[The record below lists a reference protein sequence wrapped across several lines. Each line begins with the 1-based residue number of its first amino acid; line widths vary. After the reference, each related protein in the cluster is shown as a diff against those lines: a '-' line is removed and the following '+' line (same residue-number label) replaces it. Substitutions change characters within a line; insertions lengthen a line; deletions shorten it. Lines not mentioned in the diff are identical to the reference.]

1 MDFKLYYR
9 QVKNVK
15 ILKKILS
22 VILPIALCFS
32 AVFALA
38 AEGDFGGRITAAKTP
53 VSASRASL
61 KWSKRLGKS
70 YKDAPAPPIA
80 VGDTLIV
87 MSGKTLYKMNRKTGE
102 VIDSAAMEDT
112 PSYSYTPPTYAE
124 GVIYCPLDNA
134 TVQAFDYETMMPL
147 WVYHDPLGGQSLTEI
162 VYDGGFLYTGFW
174 NDEDADANYVCLN
187 AEDEDKTKTNEEKR
201 AVWAYTR
208 KGGFYWAKCAV
219 IGSRIIF
226 GCDDGTVEADG
237 KALLI
242 SADKKSGNIKQ
253 TIEIKGDQRSGITY
267 YDGRVYFTTKA
278 GLLYSVGIKSG
289 GSIIASDVKTL
300 SLGGASTS
308 TPVIY
313 SGRLYVGVQ
322 GNGFG
327 KGTLAV
333 VDSAN
338 MKKIYS
344 ATLNG
349 YPQNTVLLSTA
360 YDSENGKIYIY
371 STYNASPGGITVLSD
386 APGQLSAKSE
396 ELFLP
401 SGDMANFCICSVIAD
416 DDGTLFYKNDSG
428 YIFAVENTE
437 RQTAEMSEAVKI
449 ICSIIKKVIEFL
461 KNTV

>member
-1 MDFKLYYR
+1 M
-9 QVKNVK
+9 K
-15 ILKKILS
+15 IFKKILS
-22 VILPIALCFS
+22 VILSVVLCFS
-32 AVFALA
+32 AVSALA
-38 AEGDFGGRITAAKTP
+38 AESGAGSRITSAKTP
-53 VSASRASL
+53 VSASQANL
-61 KWSKRLGKS
+61 KWSIRLGKS

-87 MSGKTLYKMNRKTGE
+87 MSGKTLYKMSKETGE
-102 VIDSAAMEDT
+102 IIDTAAMEDT
-112 PSYSYTPPTYAE
+112 PSYSYTSPAYAD

-134 TVQAFDYETMMPL
+134 TVQAFDYETMTSL

-162 VYDGGFLYTGFW
+162 VYDDGFLYTGFW

-187 AEDEDKTKTNEEKR
+187 AEDEDKTKTNEEKS
-201 AVWAYTR
+201 AVWTYAH

-219 IGSRIIF
+219 IGSRVIF
-226 GCDDGTVEADG
+226 GSDDGTVEADG
-237 KALLI
+237 KSLLI

-267 YDGRVYFTTKA
+267 YNGRAYFTTKA
-278 GLLYSVGIKSG
+278 GLLYSVGVKKG
-289 GSIIASDVKTL
+289 GSLIVSDVKML

-313 SGRLYVGVQ
+313 SGRIYVGVQ
-322 GNGFG
+322 GSGFG

-333 VDSAN
+333 IDSAN

-344 ATLNG
+344 AALGG
-349 YPQNTVLLSTA
+349 YPQNTVLLSNA
-360 YDSENGKIYIY
+360 YESESGKVYIY

-396 ELFLP
+396 ELFVP
-401 SGDMANFCICSVIAD
+401 GGSMANFCICSVIAD

-437 RQTAEMSEAVKI
+437 KQTTDISGTIKI
-449 ICSIIKKVIEFL
+449 IFAAIKKIIAFL
-461 KNTV
+461 KSIV

>member
-1 MDFKLYYR
+1 M
-9 QVKNVK
+9 K
-15 ILKKILS
+15 ILKKMLS
-22 VILPIALCFS
+22 VILSVVLCFS

-38 AEGDFGGRITAAKTP
+38 AESGAGSRIASAKTP
-53 VSASRASL
+53 VSASQANL
-61 KWSKRLGKS
+61 KWSIRLGKS

-87 MSGKTLYKMNRKTGE
+87 MSGKKLYKMSKETGKI
-102 VIDSAAMEDT
+102 IDTAAMDDT
-112 PSYSYTPPTYAE
+112 PSYSYTSPTYAD

-134 TVQAFDYETMMPL
+134 TVQAFDYETMTSL

-187 AEDEDKTKTNEEKR
+187 AEDEYKTKTNEEKS
-201 AVWAYTR
+201 AVWTYTH

-219 IGSRIIF
+219 IGSRVIF

-237 KALLI
+237 KSLLI

-253 TIEIKGDQRSGITY
+253 TVEIKGDQRSGITY
-267 YDGRVYFTTKA
+267 YDGRIYFTTKA
-278 GLLYSVGIKSG
+278 GLLYSVGVKSG
-289 GSIIASDVKTL
+289 GSLIVSDVKSL

-333 VDSAN
+333 IDSAN

-360 YDSENGKIYIY
+360 YESEDGKVYIY

-386 APGQLSAKSE
+386 ASGQLSAKSE
-396 ELFLP
+396 ELFVP
-401 SGDMANFCICSVIAD
+401 SGSMANFCICSVIAD

-437 RQTAEMSEAVKI
+437 NQTTDISGTIKI
-449 ICSIIKKVIEFL
+449 IFAAIRKIIAFL
-461 KNTV
+461 KSIV

>member
-1 MDFKLYYR
+1 MEIF
-9 QVKNVK
+9 
-15 ILKKILS
+15 KKILS
-22 VILPIALCFS
+22 VILSVVLCFS
-32 AVFALA
+32 AVSALA
-38 AEGDFGGRITAAKTP
+38 AESGAGSRITSAKTP
-53 VSASRASL
+53 VSASQANL
-61 KWSKRLGKS
+61 KWSIRLGKS

-87 MSGKTLYKMNRKTGE
+87 MSGKTLYKMSKETGE
-102 VIDSAAMEDT
+102 IIDTAAMEDT
-112 PSYSYTPPTYAE
+112 PSYSYTSPAYAD

-134 TVQAFDYETMMPL
+134 TVQAFDYETMTSL

-162 VYDGGFLYTGFW
+162 VYDDGFLYTGFW

-187 AEDEDKTKTNEEKR
+187 AEDEDKTKTNEEKS
-201 AVWAYTR
+201 AVWTYAH

-219 IGSRIIF
+219 IGSRVIF
-226 GCDDGTVEADG
+226 GSDDGMVEADG
-237 KALLI
+237 KSLLI

-267 YDGRVYFTTKA
+267 YDGRAYFTTKA
-278 GLLYSVGIKSG
+278 GLLYSVGVKKG
-289 GSIIASDVKTL
+289 GSLIVSDVKML

-313 SGRLYVGVQ
+313 SGRIYVGVQ
-322 GNGFG
+322 GSGFG

-333 VDSAN
+333 IDSAN

-344 ATLNG
+344 ATLGG

-360 YDSENGKIYIY
+360 YESESGKVYIY

-396 ELFLP
+396 ELFVP
-401 SGDMANFCICSVIAD
+401 GGSMANFCICSVIAD

-437 RQTAEMSEAVKI
+437 KQKTDISGTIKI
-449 ICSIIKKVIEFL
+449 IFAAIKKIIAFL
-461 KNTV
+461 KSIV

>member
-1 MDFKLYYR
+1 M
-9 QVKNVK
+9 K
-15 ILKKILS
+15 IFKKILS
-22 VILPIALCFS
+22 VILSVVLCFS
-32 AVFALA
+32 AVSALA
-38 AEGDFGGRITAAKTP
+38 AESGAGSRITSAKTP
-53 VSASRASL
+53 VSASQANL
-61 KWSKRLGKS
+61 KWSIRLGKS
-70 YKDAPAPPIA
+70 YKDAPAPPIT

-87 MSGKTLYKMNRKTGE
+87 MSGKTLYKMSKETGE
-102 VIDSAAMEDT
+102 IIDTAAMEDT
-112 PSYSYTPPTYAE
+112 PSYSYTSPAYAD

-134 TVQAFDYETMMPL
+134 TVQAFDYETMTSL

-162 VYDGGFLYTGFW
+162 VYDDGFLYTGFW

-187 AEDEDKTKTNEEKR
+187 AEDEDKTKTNEEKS
-201 AVWAYTR
+201 AVWTYAN

-219 IGSRIIF
+219 IGSRVIF
-226 GCDDGTVEADG
+226 GSDDGTVEADG
-237 KALLI
+237 KSLLI

-267 YDGRVYFTTKA
+267 YNGRAYFTTKA
-278 GLLYSVGIKSG
+278 GLLYSVGVKKG
-289 GSIIASDVKTL
+289 GSLIASDVKML

-313 SGRLYVGVQ
+313 SGRIYVGVQ
-322 GNGFG
+322 GSGFG

-333 VDSAN
+333 IDSAN

-344 ATLNG
+344 ATLGG

-360 YDSENGKIYIY
+360 YESESGKVYIY

-396 ELFLP
+396 ELFVP
-401 SGDMANFCICSVIAD
+401 GGSMANFCICSVIAD

-437 RQTAEMSEAVKI
+437 KQTTDISGTIKI
-449 ICSIIKKVIEFL
+449 IFAAIKKIIAFL
-461 KNTV
+461 KSIV

>member
-1 MDFKLYYR
+1 M
-9 QVKNVK
+9 K
-15 ILKKILS
+15 IFKKILS
-22 VILPIALCFS
+22 VILSVVLCFS
-32 AVFALA
+32 AASALA
-38 AEGDFGGRITAAKTP
+38 AESGAGSRITSAKTP
-53 VSASRASL
+53 VSASQANL
-61 KWSKRLGKS
+61 KWSIRLGKS

-87 MSGKTLYKMNRKTGE
+87 MSGKTLYKMSKETGKI
-102 VIDSAAMEDT
+102 IDTAAMEDT
-112 PSYSYTPPTYAE
+112 PSYSYTSPAYAD

-134 TVQAFDYETMMPL
+134 TVQAFDYETMTSL

-162 VYDGGFLYTGFW
+162 VYDDGFLYTGFW

-187 AEDEDKTKTNEEKR
+187 AEDEDKTKTNEEKS
-201 AVWAYTR
+201 AVWTYAH

-219 IGSRIIF
+219 IGSRVIF
-226 GCDDGTVEADG
+226 GSDDGTVEADG
-237 KALLI
+237 KSLLI

-267 YDGRVYFTTKA
+267 YDGRAYFTTKA
-278 GLLYSVGIKSG
+278 GLLYSVGVKKG
-289 GSIIASDVKTL
+289 GSLIVSDVKML

-313 SGRLYVGVQ
+313 SGRIYVGVQ
-322 GNGFG
+322 GSGFG

-333 VDSAN
+333 IDSAN

-344 ATLNG
+344 AALGG

-360 YDSENGKIYIY
+360 YESESGKVYIY
-371 STYNASPGGITVLSD
+371 STYNASPGGITVISD

-396 ELFLP
+396 ELFVP
-401 SGDMANFCICSVIAD
+401 GGSMANFCICSVIAD

-437 RQTAEMSEAVKI
+437 KQTTDISGTIKI
-449 ICSIIKKVIEFL
+449 IFAAIKKIIAFL
-461 KNTV
+461 KSIV

>member
-1 MDFKLYYR
+1 M
-9 QVKNVK
+9 K
-15 ILKKILS
+15 IFKKILS
-22 VILPIALCFS
+22 VILSVVLCFS
-32 AVFALA
+32 AVSALA
-38 AEGDFGGRITAAKTP
+38 AESGAGSRITSAKTP
-53 VSASRASL
+53 VSASQANL
-61 KWSKRLGKS
+61 KWSIRLGKS

-87 MSGKTLYKMNRKTGE
+87 MSGKTLYKMSKETGKI
-102 VIDSAAMEDT
+102 IDTAAMEDT
-112 PSYSYTPPTYAE
+112 PSYSYTSPAYAD

-134 TVQAFDYETMMPL
+134 TVQAFDYETMTSL

-162 VYDGGFLYTGFW
+162 VYDDGFLYTGFW

-187 AEDEDKTKTNEEKR
+187 AEDEDKTKTNEEKS
-201 AVWAYTR
+201 AVWTYAH

-219 IGSRIIF
+219 IGSRVIF
-226 GCDDGTVEADG
+226 GSDDGTVEADG
-237 KALLI
+237 KSLLI

-267 YDGRVYFTTKA
+267 YDGRAYFTTKA
-278 GLLYSVGIKSG
+278 GLLYSVGVKKG
-289 GSIIASDVKTL
+289 GSLIVSDVKML

-313 SGRLYVGVQ
+313 SGRIYVGVQ
-322 GNGFG
+322 GSGFG

-333 VDSAN
+333 IDSAN
-338 MKKIYS
+338 MGKIYS
-344 ATLNG
+344 ATLGG

-360 YDSENGKIYIY
+360 YESESGKVYIY
-371 STYNASPGGITVLSD
+371 STYNASPGGITVISD

-396 ELFLP
+396 ELFVP
-401 SGDMANFCICSVIAD
+401 GGSMANFCICSVIAD

-437 RQTAEMSEAVKI
+437 KQTTDISGTIKI
-449 ICSIIKKVIEFL
+449 IFAAIKKIIAFL
-461 KNTV
+461 KSIV

>member
-1 MDFKLYYR
+1 M
-9 QVKNVK
+9 K
-15 ILKKILS
+15 IFKKILS
-22 VILPIALCFS
+22 ATLSVVLCFS
-32 AVFALA
+32 AVSALA
-38 AEGDFGGRITAAKTP
+38 AESGAGSRITSAKTP
-53 VSASRASL
+53 VSASQANL
-61 KWSKRLGKS
+61 KWSIRLGKS

-87 MSGKTLYKMNRKTGE
+87 MSGKTLYKMSKETGKI
-102 VIDSAAMEDT
+102 IDTAAMEDT
-112 PSYSYTPPTYAE
+112 PSYSYTSPAYAD

-134 TVQAFDYETMMPL
+134 TVQAFDYETMTSL

-162 VYDGGFLYTGFW
+162 VYDDGFLYTGFW

-187 AEDEDKTKTNEEKR
+187 AEDEDKTKTNEEKS
-201 AVWAYTR
+201 AVWTYAH

-219 IGSRIIF
+219 IGSRVIF
-226 GCDDGTVEADG
+226 GSDDGTVEADG
-237 KALLI
+237 KSLLI

-267 YDGRVYFTTKA
+267 YDGRAYFTTKA
-278 GLLYSVGIKSG
+278 GLLYSVGVKKG
-289 GSIIASDVKTL
+289 GSLIVSDVKML

-313 SGRLYVGVQ
+313 SGRIYVGVQ
-322 GNGFG
+322 GSGFG

-333 VDSAN
+333 IDSAN

-344 ATLNG
+344 ATLGG

-360 YDSENGKIYIY
+360 YESESGKVYIY

-386 APGQLSAKSE
+386 APGQLSAKPE
-396 ELFLP
+396 ELFVP
-401 SGDMANFCICSVIAD
+401 GGSMANFCICSVIAD

-437 RQTAEMSEAVKI
+437 KQKTDISGTIKI
-449 ICSIIKKVIEFL
+449 IFAAIKKIIAFL
-461 KNTV
+461 KSIV

>member
-1 MDFKLYYR
+1 M
-9 QVKNVK
+9 K
-15 ILKKILS
+15 IFKKILS
-22 VILPIALCFS
+22 VILSVVLCFS
-32 AVFALA
+32 AVSALA
-38 AEGDFGGRITAAKTP
+38 AESGAGSRITSAKTP
-53 VSASRASL
+53 VSASQANL
-61 KWSKRLGKS
+61 KWSIRLGKS

-87 MSGKTLYKMNRKTGE
+87 MSGKTLYKMSKETGE
-102 VIDSAAMEDT
+102 IIDTAAMEDT
-112 PSYSYTPPTYAE
+112 PSYSYTSPAYAD

-134 TVQAFDYETMMPL
+134 TLQAFDYETMTSL

-162 VYDGGFLYTGFW
+162 VYDDGFLYTGFW

-187 AEDEDKTKTNEEKR
+187 AEDEDKTKTNEEKS
-201 AVWAYTR
+201 AVWTYAH

-219 IGSRIIF
+219 IGSRVIF
-226 GCDDGTVEADG
+226 GSDDGTVEADG
-237 KALLI
+237 KSLLI

-267 YDGRVYFTTKA
+267 YDGRAYFTTKA
-278 GLLYSVGIKSG
+278 GLLYSVGVKKG
-289 GSIIASDVKTL
+289 GSLVVSDVKML

-313 SGRLYVGVQ
+313 SGRIYVGVQ
-322 GNGFG
+322 GSGFG

-333 VDSAN
+333 IDSAN

-344 ATLNG
+344 ATLGG

-360 YDSENGKIYIY
+360 YESESGKVYIY
-371 STYNASPGGITVLSD
+371 STYNASPGGITVISD

-396 ELFLP
+396 ELFVP
-401 SGDMANFCICSVIAD
+401 GGSMANFCICSVIAD

-437 RQTAEMSEAVKI
+437 KQTTDISGTIKI
-449 ICSIIKKVIEFL
+449 IFAAIKKIIAFL
-461 KNTV
+461 KSIV